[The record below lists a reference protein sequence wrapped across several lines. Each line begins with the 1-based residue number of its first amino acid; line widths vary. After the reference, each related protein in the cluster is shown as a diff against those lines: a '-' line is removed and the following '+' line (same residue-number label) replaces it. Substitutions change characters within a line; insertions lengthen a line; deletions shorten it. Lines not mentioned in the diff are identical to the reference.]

1 MIGNVVSHGRSGRDA
16 RNLCAHL
23 LKMEMNERVAVRIEN
38 MLSTDLPSS
47 LRDMQL
53 MRDGTRA
60 DAAFLHISI
69 SPGRQM
75 TDAEVHRAGDIVL
88 RHLGMAENGCARVL
102 HDKPRVAGEGGTH
115 LHLVVARVGPDGA
128 VARAGLDKIKVET
141 ACRLAE
147 FELGEAPTL
156 GRHHRSAI
164 RYFEK
169 ARPEV
174 AAWLTAGFGP
184 QPELPRS
191 AVTPDQ
197 RRVLDRKGVDFR
209 GVREVVK
216 EAWARSDGPQ
226 ALRAALSEQGLTVL
240 AGDKPGAW
248 IVRRGDEFVGALDR
262 LAKQKRAEVSAFME
276 KQQHDPAPAPA
287 AGPSI
292 SRDDPRPDQQGGPD
306 RVPDARP
313 RPDPGG
319 SAPAREPG
327 GTGREPGAHDAGTGA
342 AGPHLP
348 DRDAAPDRRP
358 ARRARTAAIEVA
370 RADRRPRARDLRA
383 AAARIAAQASPAY
396 ADALHELDRRAEDAR
411 ARMTQAA
418 GPLEPSASLADAR
431 RRAAKAREAA
441 REAEDRER
449 KLRAAL
455 EAAEAGRPRGVLAW
469 ISGKAAAAERQI
481 QTLEKDLRAAT
492 EDVRIRRVVRGGAD
506 QKEDREARAH
516 AEAEAEHRRRQD
528 GLQRLGRMDLAR
540 VDRLRRAL
548 EAQPGWAA
556 HGVDALSQ
564 HIDRADAVRRAEEA
578 QRREEERRRQEAE
591 DRTHR
596 PRGPTR

>member
-23 LKMEMNERVAVRIEN
+23 LKTEMNERVAVRIDA
-38 MLSTDLPSS
+38 MLAPDLPTA

-53 MRDGTRA
+53 MRDGTKA
-60 DAAFLHISI
+60 DAAFLHVSI

-75 TDAEVHRAGDIVL
+75 SDAEMHRAGDIVL
-88 RHLGMAENGCARVL
+88 RHLGMAENGCARVI
-102 HDKPRVAGEGGTH
+102 HDKPRVAGEGGSH

-174 AAWLTAGFGP
+174 AAWLTAGLGP
-184 QPELPRS
+184 QPEPPRS

-209 GVREVVK
+209 DVREVVR

-248 IVRRGDEFVGALDR
+248 IVRRGEEFVGALDR
-262 LAKQKRAEVSAFME
+262 LARQKRAEVSAFME
-276 KQQHDPAPAPA
+276 KQQHDPAPA

-319 SAPAREPG
+319 GASARGPG
-327 GTGREPGAHDAGTGA
+327 GAGRKPGPHDLGAGA
-342 AGPHLP
+342 ASPHLP

-396 ADALHELDRRAEDAR
+396 ADALRELDRRAEDAH
-411 ARMTQAA
+411 ARMAQALA
-418 GPLEPSASLADAR
+418 PIQPPASLADAR

-441 REAEDRER
+441 QEAEDRER
-449 KLRAAL
+449 TLRAAL

-481 QTLEKDLRAAT
+481 QALEKDLRTAT
-492 EDVRIRRVVRGGAD
+492 DDVRARRIVRAGAD
-506 QKEDREARAH
+506 GRADREERAH
-516 AEAEAEHRRRQD
+516 AAAEAERQRHQD

-548 EAQPGWAA
+548 ETQPGWAA

-591 DRTHR
+591 DQAY
-596 PRGPTR
+596 RGPSR

>member
-23 LKMEMNERVAVRIEN
+23 LKTEMNERVAVRIDAL
-38 MLSTDLPSS
+38 LSPDLPTA

-53 MRDGTRA
+53 MRDGTKA
-60 DAAFLHISI
+60 DAAFLHVSI

-75 TDAEVHRAGDIVL
+75 SDAEMHRAGDIVL
-88 RHLGMAENGCARVL
+88 RHLGMAEHGCARVI

-115 LHLVVARVGPDGA
+115 LHLVVARVGPDGL

-156 GRHHRSAI
+156 GRHHRSAL
-164 RYFEK
+164 RYFERT
-169 ARPEV
+169 RPEV
-174 AAWLTAGFGP
+174 AAWLTAGLGP
-184 QPELPRS
+184 QPEPPRS

-197 RRVLDRKGVDFR
+197 RRVLDRKQIDFR
-209 GVREVVK
+209 DVREVVK

-276 KQQHDPAPAPA
+276 KQQHDPTPA

-292 SRDDPRPDQQGGPD
+292 RRDDPRSDEQGGPD

-319 SAPAREPG
+319 SAPARGPG
-327 GTGREPGAHDAGTGA
+327 GTGREPGPHDLGAGA

-396 ADALHELDRRAEDAR
+396 ADALRELDRRAEAVR
-411 ARMTQAA
+411 ARMAEAA
-418 GPLEPSASLADAR
+418 SPPAPPASLADAR

-449 KLRAAL
+449 ALRAAL
-455 EAAEAGRPRGVLAW
+455 EAAETGRPRGVLAW
-469 ISGKAAAAERQI
+469 ISGRAAAAERRI
-481 QTLEKDLRAAT
+481 HELEKDLRAAT
-492 EDVRIRRVVRGGAD
+492 DDLRARRVVRAGAD
-506 QKEDREARAH
+506 GREDREARAH
-516 AEAEAEHRRRQD
+516 AEAEAEHRSRQD
-528 GLQRLGRMDLAR
+528 CLQRLGRMDLAR
-540 VDRLRRAL
+540 VDRLRSTL
-548 EAQPGWAA
+548 EARPEWAA

-564 HIDRADAVRRAEEA
+564 HMDRADAARRAEEA
-578 QRREEERRRQEAE
+578 QMREEDRRRREAE
-591 DRTHR
+591 DRTY
-596 PRGPTR
+596 RGPRR